1 MLLEPARLPL
11 RFRNAVLL
19 RYFLAS
25 ALALAADMAVYML
38 LVRFGVPAALAA
50 VPGYAGGIVVHWL
63 VSSRAVFAH
72 GVAARGPARTRQ
84 KALFVGSA
92 LFGLA
97 LTTAVVGTAD
107 ALGCDPLA
115 AKLVAIATSFAF
127 TWMLRETVV
136 FPRSVLQ

>member
-1 MLLEPARLPL
+1 MLLEPARLSPL
-11 RFRNAVLL
+11 FRNAVLL
-19 RYFLAS
+19 RYCMAS
-25 ALALAADMAVYML
+25 ALALAADMVIYML
-38 LVRFGVPAALAA
+38 LVQLGVPAALAA

-63 VSSRAVFAH
+63 VSSRAVFTR

-115 AKLVAIATSFAF
+115 AKLVAIVTSFAF

-136 FPRSVLQ
+136 FQRPVGQ